1 MKRELKKQTCSDKLT
16 LKEKGNLLLLFSFL
30 CYNCVG
36 ENMSINKIVFTGA
49 PCSGKTE
56 ILRKLEKYYKDK
68 TDCVFVCE
76 EAASEVK
83 KSGTEFLDIYDFQR
97 AVYEKQIENENK
109 IEEQIKDLADKNV
122 LVFYDRG
129 VCDGYSYVDDENR
142 FFNIIGESR
151 YSSFFRYDT
160 ALLFEICYENDYNKS
175 NVRTEDYA
183 DALKLQDK
191 IISCYVGHPHLRYIK
206 SAQSFDEKIKRVI
219 EEIDFIL
226 QEKEIEKKYL
236 IKYPSYDDLMSY
248 NPFICDISQTY
259 LLSNLGSHRV
269 RERRYKNES
278 IYYETLKV
286 RITPSECYE
295 SERIITKEEY
305 YELLESADPNKNT
318 INKKRCCFLYKDKY
332 FELDLFDFWDDK
344 AFLEVELK
352 NINEAFNLPERIK
365 IIKDVSDDEHYK
377 NNYLAGMKL

>member
-1 MKRELKKQTCSDKLT
+1 M
-16 LKEKGNLLLLFSFL
+16 
-30 CYNCVG
+30 
-36 ENMSINKIVFTGA
+36 
-49 PCSGKTE
+49 
-56 ILRKLEKYYKDK
+56 
-68 TDCVFVCE
+68 
-76 EAASEVK
+76 
-83 KSGTEFLDIYDFQR
+83 
-97 AVYEKQIENENK
+97 
-109 IEEQIKDLADKNV
+109 
-122 LVFYDRG
+122 
-129 VCDGYSYVDDENR
+129 
-142 FFNIIGESR
+142 
-151 YSSFFRYDT
+151 
-160 ALLFEICYENDYNKS
+160 LFEICYENDYNKS

-206 SAQSFDEKIKRVI
+206 SAKSFDEKIKRAI
-219 EEIDFIL
+219 DEIDFIL

-305 YELLESADPNKNT
+305 YELLKSANPNKNT
-318 INKKRCCFLYKDKY
+318 INKKRCCFLYEGKY
-332 FELDLFDFWDDK
+332 FEIDLFDFWDDK

-352 NINEAFNLPERIK
+352 NINESFNLPERIK
-365 IIKDVSDDEHYK
+365 IIKDVSNDEHYK